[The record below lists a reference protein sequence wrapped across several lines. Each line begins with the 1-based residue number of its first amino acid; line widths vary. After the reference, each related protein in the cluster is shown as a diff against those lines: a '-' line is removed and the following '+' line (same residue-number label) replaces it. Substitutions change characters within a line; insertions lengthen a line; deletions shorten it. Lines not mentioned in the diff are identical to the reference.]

1 MPLAAEQRP
10 APSRSPSTPARR
22 DAVRLASGVS
32 EGALVERLIRMRTAC
47 QALAFELAGT
57 RRELRAVE
65 LELRRLKRRY
75 GAE

>member
-1 MPLAAEQRP
+1 MSQTAELP
-10 APSRSPSTPARR
+10 TSAARR
-22 DAVRLASGVS
+22 SSSAAPRDAARLASGVS
-32 EGALVERLIRMRTAC
+32 EGAMVERLIRMRAAC
-47 QALAFELAGT
+47 QALAFELAGA

>member
-1 MPLAAEQRP
+1 M
-10 APSRSPSTPARR
+10 TPVSATIP
-22 DAVRLASGVS
+22 ASG
-32 EGALVERLIRMRTAC
+32 